1 MKYLLQW
8 REKLHM
14 KIKKFLRTIII
25 VAVLIYVS
33 TVFIEQQKSLI
44 AYKNEQKVLEDKIQ
58 QQKEYKEELL
68 ATKENLSSP
77 EYIEQVAREK
87 LDMYLPNERVY
98 IDIAK

>member
-1 MKYLLQW
+1 
-8 REKLHM
+8 M

-25 VAVLIYVS
+25 VAILIYIS
-33 TVFIEQQKSLI
+33 TIFMEQQKSLV

-77 EYIEQVAREK
+77 EYIEQIAREK

>member
-1 MKYLLQW
+1 
-8 REKLHM
+8 M
-14 KIKKFLRTIII
+14 KIKKILKTVLI
-25 VAVLIYVS
+25 VGILIYVS
-33 TVFIEQQKSLI
+33 TTFIEQQKSLI

-68 ATKENLSSP
+68 TTKENLSSP
-77 EYIEQVAREK
+77 EYIEEIAREK

>member
-1 MKYLLQW
+1 
-8 REKLHM
+8 M
-14 KIKKFLRTIII
+14 KIKKFLRTILILG
-25 VAVLIYVS
+25 VLIYVS
-33 TVFIEQQKSLI
+33 TVLIEQQKSLI